1 MSFGNEKPILFG
13 TTFVLFYLYWNYNRD
28 RMQQRLSEEA
38 ASNLQNSVYI
48 KLSALYQKNNWDL
61 RELDWTCSMINR
73 GLDCVNPY
81 QFLNQQHAYLGHVQ
95 NLFYITNI

>member
-13 TTFVLFYLYWNYNRD
+13 TYFVLFYLYWNYNRD
-28 RMQQRLSEEA
+28 GMWQWLSEEA
-38 ASNLQNSVYI
+38 ASKQRLYKIN
-48 KLSALYQKNNWDL
+48 ALYQNNNWDL
-61 RELDWTCSMINR
+61 REFDWTCFMINR

-81 QFLNQQHAYLGHVQ
+81 QFLNQQHGYLDHVQ

>member
-1 MSFGNEKPILFG
+1 MSYANEKPVLFG

-28 RMQQRLSEEA
+28 RIQQQLSGDA

-48 KLSALYQKNNWDL
+48 KLSDLYQKNKQDL

-73 GLDCVNPY
+73 GLNCVNPY
-81 QFLNQQHAYLGHVQ
+81 EFLYEQHAYLGH
-95 NLFYITNI
+95 I